1 MVLMNIVMALLALS
15 ILIFIHELGH
25 YWAARA
31 TGVRVEEFAIGFGP
45 AILKLKRNGIV
56 YRINWL
62 PIGGYVKMLGED
74 NPEAANAPDNF
85 NNRPLAARILVIIA
99 GVVMN
104 LIGAVVILSLMINL
118 YGVPTNK
125 IKDIYVASVIS
136 GSPAE
141 AAGMLTNDKLIA
153 VNGKKIV
160 TPTDFTDEIKANEGK
175 PVTVQVQRDSKP
187 VDLQVTPTRQ
197 GENPPT
203 IGIHIGGTQ
212 VYEQYGGFFAN
223 TKAAIQKTGELTY
236 MTVDGF
242 RQLVTGNVKL
252 KDLSGPVG
260 IIQITGQASE
270 SGVSHYLFIM
280 ALLSVN
286 LAVLNLVPIPG
297 LDGGRLLFLIIE
309 GLRRGKRIPLE
320 KEASINLI
328 GILFLLGLMV
338 VVTFQDVFKLI
349 SR

>member
-1 MVLMNIVMALLALS
+1 MLLMNIVMALLALS

-45 AILKLKRNGIV
+45 AIVKYKRNGIA
-56 YRINWL
+56 YRLNWL
-62 PIGGYVKMLGED
+62 PLGGYVKMFGED

-85 NNRPLAARILVIIA
+85 NNRPLAARILVIVA
-99 GVVMN
+99 GVIMN
-104 LIGAVVILSLMINL
+104 FLGAIVILALMINL
-118 YGVPTNK
+118 YGAPTNK
-125 IKDIYVASVIS
+125 IKDIFVASVVA

-141 AAGMLTNDKLIA
+141 SAGMQAKDRLLA
-153 VNGKKIV
+153 VNGKKIE
-160 TPTDFTDEIKANEGK
+160 TPVDFTDEIKKNEGR
-175 PVTVQVQRDSKP
+175 PVTVQVLRDAKV
-187 VDLQVTPTRQ
+187 VDLQVIPTRQ
-197 GENPPT
+197 GDNPPT
-203 IGIHIGGTQ
+203 IGVHIDGTQ
-212 VYEQYGGFFAN
+212 VFEQYGGFFGN
-223 TKAAIQKTGELTY
+223 TKAAIEKTWQMTY
-236 MTVDGF
+236 MIVDGF
-242 RQLVTGNVKL
+242 RQLITGHVQL

-260 IIQITGQASE
+260 IIQITGQASA
-270 SGVSHYLFIM
+270 SGVPHYLFIM

-286 LAVLNLVPIPG
+286 LAVLNLIPIPG
-297 LDGGRLLFLIIE
+297 LDGGRLMFLLLE

-338 VVTFQDVFKLI
+338 IVTFQDVFRLM

>member
-1 MVLMNIVMALLALS
+1 MNIIMALLALS

-45 AILKLKRNGIV
+45 PIVKVKRNNIQ
-56 YRINWL
+56 YRLNLL

-74 NPEAANAPDNF
+74 NPEAVNAPDNF
-85 NNRPLAARILVIIA
+85 NNRPLAARFLVIIA

-104 LIGAVVILSLMINL
+104 MIGAFIILALMINL
-118 YGVPTNK
+118 YGSPT
-125 IKDIYVASVIS
+125 IKDIYVASVIAD
-136 GSPAE
+136 SPAQ
-141 AAGMLTNDKLIA
+141 AAGIKENDRLLA
-153 VNGKKIV
+153 VNGMPIK
-160 TPTDFTDEIKANEGK
+160 TPTDFTNEIHANDGK
-175 PVTVQVQRDSKP
+175 PVTVTVQRDSQK
-187 VDLQVTPTRQ
+187 VDLKVTPTHQ
-197 GENPPT
+197 GDNPAT
-203 IGIHIGGTQ
+203 VGIHINGTQ
-212 VYEQYGGFFAN
+212 GFEKYGSFWKN
-223 TKAAIQKTGELTY
+223 TQAAVKQTSDLTV

-242 RQLVTGNVKL
+242 KQLVTGHVKL

-260 IIQITGQASE
+260 IIEITGEASQ
-270 SGVSHYLFIM
+270 SGVPHYLFIM

-309 GLRRGKRIPLE
+309 AIRRGRRIPME

-349 SR
+349 AR